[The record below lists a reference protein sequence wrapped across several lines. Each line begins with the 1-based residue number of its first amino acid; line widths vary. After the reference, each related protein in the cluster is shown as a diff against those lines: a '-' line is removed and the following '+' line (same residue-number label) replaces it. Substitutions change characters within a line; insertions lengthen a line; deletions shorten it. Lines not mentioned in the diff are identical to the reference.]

1 MTTLHTHGTL
11 GNTILTGSNM
21 YSILYQSQLI
31 KIHKAKNKIKRSSKI
46 KNPHCVKPKYK
57 GYNSFS
63 RKQKMLKSSISK
75 EWSQQELYF
84 KFYKSTH
91 VLGITCKGVLFG
103 SVPKSLA
110 LGFAFAWA

>member
-1 MTTLHTHGTL
+1 VTTLHTHGTL

-57 GYNSFS
+57 GYKSFS